1 MTKLLLKTFGI
12 SKLLPKTSKPASA
25 PGTVT
30 YIGKKQELPVKL
42 HMIDYN
48 ETDFTEKNLESLV
61 ECLPFKDNHTVT
73 WLNYTGVHDIQNI
86 NEVGEIFQIHPLV
99 LSDIANTTQRP
110 KVEEYDNYI
119 FTVIK
124 MCYFKENT
132 GEVYMEQVSLLIGKD
147 YVISFQE
154 NDIDVLEGLRERIR
168 NGKGCRV
175 RRLGSDYLLYCIIDA
190 IVDNYFSVLEN
201 IGGQIE
207 LLEKELML
215 NATQELLAKIYGLK
229 QELVYLRKSI
239 WPMREVVS
247 TIQRSEHDLVNEG
260 TYVYMRDVY
269 DHTIQVVETVETFR
283 DMASGMLDLYLST
296 MSNKMNEIMKVLT
309 LFAAIFIPLTFLA
322 GIYGM
327 NFEFMPELKWRFSY
341 PVWWFITISL
351 VVGMIIYFKRKKW
364 L

>member
-1 MTKLLLKTFGI
+1 MTKLILKTSGI

-30 YIGKKQELPVKL
+30 YIGKKQEQPVKL

-48 ETDFTEKNLESLV
+48 ETDFTEKDLVSLT
-61 ECLPFKDNHTVT
+61 ECLPFKESPTVT

-110 KVEEYDNYI
+110 KVEEYDNHI
-119 FTVIK
+119 FIVIK
-124 MCYFKENT
+124 MSYFKENT
-132 GEVYMEQVSLLIGKD
+132 GEVFLEQVSLLLGKD

-154 NDIDVLEGLRERIR
+154 NDTDVLDGLRERIR
-168 NGKGCRV
+168 NGKGKV
-175 RRLGSDYLLYCIIDA
+175 RRLGSDYLLYCIIDSV
-190 IVDNYFSVLEN
+190 VDHYFSVLEN

-207 LLEKELML
+207 LLEEELML
-215 NATQELLAKIYGLK
+215 NASQELLSKIYRLK
-229 QELVYLRKSI
+229 QELIYLRKSI
-239 WPMREVVS
+239 WPMREVVN
-247 TIQRSEHDLVNEG
+247 TIQRCEHDLINEG
-260 TYVYMRDVY
+260 IYVYMRDVY

-283 DMASGMLDLYLST
+283 DMTSGMLDLYLST

-309 LFAAIFIPLTFLA
+309 IFAAIFIPLTFIA

-341 PVWWFITISL
+341 PAWWVFTIALALIML
-351 VVGMIIYFKRKKW
+351 VYFKKKKW
-364 L
+364 I